1 MDDSDSTA
9 PTLPPSL
16 PNLKIIPFLPT
27 DAVNTVPKLAQPPG
41 GYNSPNSYYPS
52 PEASDKMD
60 TNFDANY
67 QETGGVQYPAITS
80 AYPQQQQAAMTSD
93 QAAYK
98 YQFNVEVPVA
108 EPPPE
113 PVVHVGGQF
122 KGSADYVS
130 YEFDQQVVPP
140 VHSGFSPPT
149 ETEGGFMPKEPL
161 VIDGEV
167 LQDHVTSN
175 VLHAIA
181 DNYHVTQH
189 IIDIT
194 TPQQPNDTAS
204 IGE

>member
-1 MDDSDSTA
+1 M
-9 PTLPPSL
+9 
-16 PNLKIIPFLPT
+16 
-27 DAVNTVPKLAQPPG
+27 
-41 GYNSPNSYYPS
+41 GYYAS

-60 TNFDANY
+60 TNFD
-67 QETGGVQYPAITS
+67 GVPYPAAAIS
-80 AYPQQQQAAMTSD
+80 SDYPQQANNNND

-130 YEFDQQVVPP
+130 YEFDQP

-175 VLHAIA
+175 VLHSLV

-194 TPQQPNDTAS
+194 TSQQETNDTAS

>member
-27 DAVNTVPKLAQPPG
+27 DAVNTVSKLAQPPG

-80 AYPQQQQAAMTSD
+80 GYPQQQQAAMNND

-113 PVVHVGGQF
+113 PVVHLGGDF

-149 ETEGGFMPKEPL
+149 ETEGGFMPKEPF

-194 TPQQPNDTAS
+194 TPQQANDTAS